1 MKKWNKRLILMLV
14 LVLVIGVLSGCD
26 NKKIELE
33 GVTSKKLTKDLTK
46 LRYLILESLSEK
58 EYKEEKIEEVLAK
71 INDVNYQEKLNT
83 LEVQIIKDTNEDMK
97 DLKKEL
103 TSGDRII
110 TSATHEKI
118 NWLLQATTESP

>member
-1 MKKWNKRLILMLV
+1 MKKWNKRLILLLV
-14 LVLVIGVLSGCD
+14 LVLAIGTLSGCG

-33 GVTSKKLTKDLTK
+33 GVTSSKLTKDLTK

-58 EYKEEKIEEVLAK
+58 EYKEEGIEKVLSK
-71 INDVNYQEKLNT
+71 INDDSYQEKLNI